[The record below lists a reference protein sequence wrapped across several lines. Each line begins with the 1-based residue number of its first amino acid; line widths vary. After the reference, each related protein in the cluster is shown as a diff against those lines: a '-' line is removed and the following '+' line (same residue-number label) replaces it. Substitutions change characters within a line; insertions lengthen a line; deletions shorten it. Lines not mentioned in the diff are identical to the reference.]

1 MESRTCIVQNCS
13 GVSPQKRTGEGI
25 INEESGKLDQAFK
38 NYLKELTK
46 MLTKSVN
53 HA

>member
-1 MESRTCIVQNCS
+1 M
-13 GVSPQKRTGEGI
+13 GKGI
-25 INEESGKLDQAFK
+25 ITEESSKLDQTFK